1 LQKEKAAVMLL
12 PLVLQVRF
20 SAVEWADTAVAE
32 VLVAVSVVLAAE
44 ASVVADL
51 VEVGNKS
58 KR

>member
-1 LQKEKAAVMLL
+1 
-12 PLVLQVRF
+12 LVLQVRF
-20 SAVEWADTAVAE
+20 SEAEWADTAVAE